1 MRPPVALRIVRAVVL
16 AVPLALAPA
25 LATAGPL
32 DATVFIRVKG
42 QLRGE
47 IQHAWKETVEIADV
61 EIANGSGFVIS
72 PGGHVLTN
80 HHVVRGGERVIEKD
94 GRALTVAV
102 EVTGIEVLFPSDGTR
117 LDARLEAVDPQM
129 DLAVLSVPA
138 VDLPYV
144 RLGDSDALFPGQPV
158 QVIGFPLGRAVDV
171 GRSAAQDAVPQA
183 TVSRGSVAAVRTGDE
198 GDARYIQTDAVVQ
211 PGSSGGPMVDEQGY
225 AIGVIRMAIARR
237 SGVAFAIPV
246 NRVKDFLEQNGLDRV
261 FPARRGRLGAPES
274 FPSKGIR
281 LRVPEAFE
289 DASPTRLRIEWQPS
303 DEVGLLVERVA
314 TPLGVSDLEGALLE
328 GRDLP
333 GLVAGRVVSSRRD
346 RLAGRAALLGTARG
360 SGSNG
365 SALEMIY
372 AVLDLGREKV
382 IARYL
387 GPPDLVAFNRS
398 IFQGSLASLEADPLL
413 LAEVAPNNR
422 PELQPV
428 SLHESGRIAL
438 SWSGWLGEPSELGT
452 CPTLPSP
459 DGVLALSPVGDFTV
473 SVRLAS
479 WRAPAPAPADALTAC
494 AARAD
499 GYVVKRD
506 RLGVAS
512 LIRGTFLWSV
522 GRLWAVEIEAP
533 AAKEPFVR
541 EGFTRWLAELTRE
554 AEIAP

>member
-1 MRPPVALRIVRAVVL
+1 LRIVRAVVL
-16 AVPLALAPA
+16 AVSLALAPA
-25 LATAGPL
+25 VAGATPL
-32 DATVFIRVKG
+32 DATVFIRVTG

-47 IQHAWKETVEIADV
+47 IQHAWKETVEIPDV

-94 GRALTVAV
+94 GRPLTVAV

-117 LDARLEAVDPQM
+117 LHARIEAVDPQL
-129 DLAVLSVPA
+129 DLAVLLVPA

-171 GRSAAQDAVPQA
+171 GRSAANDAVPQA
-183 TVSRGSVAAVRTGDE
+183 TMSRGSVAAVRTGDE

-246 NRVKDFLEQNGLDRV
+246 NRVKDFLEQSGLDRV
-261 FPARRGRLGAPES
+261 FPSRRGRLGPLES
-274 FPSKGIR
+274 FPGKGIR
-281 LRVPEAFE
+281 LRVPEGFE
-289 DASPTRLRIEWQPS
+289 DASRARLRIEWRPG
-303 DEVGLLVERVA
+303 DEVALLVERVA
-314 TPLGVSDLEGALLE
+314 TPLGLSDLEGALLE
-328 GRDLP
+328 SRDLP
-333 GLVAGRVVSSRRD
+333 GLVAGRVASSRRD

-360 SGSNG
+360 SGRDG
-365 SALEMIY
+365 APLEMIH
-372 AVLDLGREKV
+372 AVFDLGREKV
-382 IARYL
+382 IARYV

-398 IFQGSLASLEADPLL
+398 VFQGSLASLEADPLL
-413 LAEVAPNNR
+413 LAEVAPNHR

-438 SWSGWLGEPSELGT
+438 SWSGWLGEESELTT
-452 CPTLPSP
+452 CPTLPAP
-459 DGVLALSPVGDFTV
+459 DGVLALSPTGDYTV

-479 WRAPAPAPADALTAC
+479 WRGPAVAPAEALAACSAPAD
-494 AARAD
+494 
-499 GYVVKRD
+499 GYLVRHE
-506 RLGVAS
+506 RLGVTS

-522 GRLWAVEIEAP
+522 GRLWAIEMEAP
-533 AAKEPFVR
+533 AEKEPIVR
-541 EGFTRWLAELTRE
+541 EGFARWAAEVMRAAE
-554 AEIAP
+554 AAP

>member
-1 MRPPVALRIVRAVVL
+1 MRAVL
-16 AVPLALAPA
+16 RALPLALAPA
-25 LATAGPL
+25 LVEAGAL

-47 IQHAWKETVEIADV
+47 IQHAWKETVEVRDV

-94 GRALTVAV
+94 GRAVTVSV

-171 GRSAAQDAVPQA
+171 GRSVAHDAVPQA

-261 FPARRGRLGAPES
+261 FPARRGRLGPLES
-274 FPSKGIR
+274 FGLKGIR

-289 DASPTRLRIEWQPS
+289 DASPARLRIEWRPS
-303 DEVGLLVERVA
+303 DEVGLYVERVA
-314 TPLGVSDLEGALLE
+314 TPLGVSDLEGALLQSS
-328 GRDLP
+328 DLP
-333 GLVAGRVVSSRRD
+333 GLVAGRMVSSRRD

-360 SGSNG
+360 NG
-365 SALEMIY
+365 SDGGALEMIY

-413 LAEVAPNNR
+413 LAEVAANNQ
-422 PELQPV
+422 PELPPV
-428 SLHESGRIAL
+428 SLHESGRMAGH
-438 SWSGWLGEPSELGT
+438 WPGWLAEPSDLWT
-452 CPTLPSP
+452 CVALPVP
-459 DGVLALSPVGDFTV
+459 EGVLALSPTGDFTV
-473 SVRLAS
+473 AVRLAS
-479 WRAPAPAPADALTAC
+479 WRAPAPAPAEALAAC
-494 AARAD
+494 SARAD
-499 GYVVKRD
+499 GYVVRRQ

-512 LIRGTFLWSV
+512 LVRGTFLWSV

-533 AAKEPFVR
+533 ADKEPFVR
-541 EGFTRWLAELTRE
+541 EEFVRWLAELTRQ